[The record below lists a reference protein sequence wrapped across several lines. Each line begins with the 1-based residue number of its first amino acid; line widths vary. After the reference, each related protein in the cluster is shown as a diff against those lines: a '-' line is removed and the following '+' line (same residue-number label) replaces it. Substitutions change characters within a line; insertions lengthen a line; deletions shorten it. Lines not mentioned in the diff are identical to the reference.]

1 LKQLLCIITEAEGN
15 DMDHSND
22 NQERQDASQTEKT
35 SFIDLP
41 SRFDKWEPLAEVIAT
56 VVLAFATLATA
67 WSGYQS
73 ARWGGEQSTSYSQA
87 GALRTESTRASNQ
100 AGQLVQVDIG
110 LFTNWI
116 NAYANDQTD
125 LTNFYEQR
133 FREEFKPAF
142 DTWLAM
148 DPRNNPE
155 APPSPL
161 SMPEYRVAKALE
173 ADSLREEAEKM
184 FAVGQDANQTS
195 DDYILN
201 TVILASVLFLGGISS
216 RFKAMAARW
225 TIILFSLL
233 ILIYGLFNLFSYPIQ

>member
-1 LKQLLCIITEAEGN
+1 MAQPN
-15 DMDHSND
+15 DTQE
-22 NQERQDASQTEKT
+22 NQGASRTEKT

-41 SRFDKWEPLAEVIAT
+41 TRFDRWEPLAELIAT
-56 VVLAFATLATA
+56 VVLAVATLATA

-73 ARWGGEQSTSYSQA
+73 ARWGGVQSTSYSQA

-100 AGQLVQVDIG
+100 AGQLVQVDIS
-110 LFTNWI
+110 LFSNWI

-125 LTNFYEQR
+125 LMRFYEQR
-133 FREEFKPAF
+133 FRDEFKPAF
-142 DTWLAM
+142 NAWLAL

-161 SMPEYRVAKALE
+161 SMPEYQVAKALE
-173 ADSLREEAEKM
+173 ADSLRQEAEAT
-184 FAVGQDANQTS
+184 FAVGQDANETS
-195 DDYILN
+195 DNYILN

-225 TIILFSLL
+225 SIILISLV
-233 ILIYGLFNLFSYPIQ
+233 ILIYGLSNLLSYPVQ